1 MAQMEVNFYS
11 NSLMR
16 TATVNVIIPTDKR
29 TNLGQLAAPAKFP
42 VLYLLHGILGNYTDW
57 ISGTTV
63 QSLADTY
70 NLCVVMPSGDN
81 KFYVDSTK
89 TGDLYGTF
97 ISEELPDFIERTFP
111 VYTDREHTFLAG
123 LSMGGFGTVVNGL
136 KHPEKFG
143 YLGMFS
149 AALIKNNIINSRN
162 TNVQDLLTKKNY
174 ETMLDLKNAKDYEG
188 SVNDYEALAEKLAS
202 SGDAKPKVWI
212 ACGTEDSLYPANEV
226 FAKKLKE
233 LGYSVKW
240 SKWKGK
246 HDWIFWQECI
256 VKFIPWLPLGQG
268 EAGKSSG
275 NVGV

>member
-1 MAQMEVNFYS
+1 
-11 NSLMR
+11 MR

-123 LSMGGFGTVVNGL
+123 LSMGGFGTIVNGL

-143 YLGMFS
+143 YLGLFS

-162 TNVQDLLTKKNY
+162 KDVQDLLTKKNY
-174 ETMLDLKNAKDYEG
+174 ETMFDLKNAKDYEG
-188 SVNDYEALAEKLAS
+188 SVNDYDALAEKLKD
-202 SGDAKPKVWI
+202 GEKPKIWM
-212 ACGTEDSLYPANEV
+212 ACGTEDSLYPANEE

-256 VKFIPWLPLGQG
+256 VRFIPWLPLAQG
-268 EAGKSSG
+268 EAGRSSG

>member
-1 MAQMEVNFYS
+1 MEVNFYS

-29 TNLGQLAAPAKFP
+29 TNLGQLAAPATFP

-81 KFYVDSTK
+81 KFYVDSSK
-89 TGDLYGTF
+89 SGDLYGTF

-111 VYTDREHTFLAG
+111 VSKKREDTFLAG
-123 LSMGGFGTVVNGL
+123 LSMGGFGAAVNGL
-136 KHPEKFG
+136 KNPEKFG
-143 YLGMFS
+143 YLGLFS
-149 AALIKNNIINSRN
+149 AALIKNNILNARN
-162 TNVQDLLTKKNY
+162 ENVTDLLTKKNY
-174 ETMLDLKNAKDYEG
+174 ETMFDLDDVSEYEG
-188 SVNDYEALAEKLAS
+188 SKNDYDHLAEELAK
-202 SGDAKPKVWI
+202 SGKELPEIWM
-212 ACGTEDSLYPANEV
+212 ACGTEDSLHSADEA

-233 LGYSVKW
+233 LGYEVTW
-240 SKWKGK
+240 SDWAGK
-246 HDWIFWQECI
+246 HDWVFWQECI
-256 VKFIPWLPLGQG
+256 TKFVPWLPLEHGA
-268 EAGKSSG
+268 AGKSSG

>member
-1 MAQMEVNFYS
+1 MAQMQVNFYS

-89 TGDLYGTF
+89 SGDLYGTF

-136 KHPEKFG
+136 KNPQKFG

-188 SVNDYEALAEKLAS
+188 SVNDYDLLAEKLAAS
-202 SGDAKPKVWI
+202 DEPKPKIWI

-233 LGYSVKW
+233 RGDSVKW

-268 EAGKSSG
+268 VAGKSSG

>member
-1 MAQMEVNFYS
+1 MEINFYS

-63 QSLADTY
+63 QALADTY

-89 TGDLYGTF
+89 SGDLYGTF

-123 LSMGGFGTVVNGL
+123 LSMGGFGTIVNGL

-143 YLGMFS
+143 HLGLFS
-149 AALIKNNIINSRN
+149 AALIKNNIINSKN
-162 TNVQDLLTKKNY
+162 KNVTDLLTKKNY
-174 ETMLDLKNAKDYEG
+174 ETMFDLKDAKDYEG
-188 SVNDYEALAEKLAS
+188 SVNDYDALAEKLK
-202 SGDAKPKVWI
+202 DAEKPVIWM
-212 ACGTEDSLYPANEV
+212 ACGTEDSLYPANEEY
-226 FAKKLKE
+226 AKKLKE
-233 LGYSVKW
+233 LGFKVKW

-256 VKFIPWLPLGQG
+256 MKFIPWLPLEQG

>member
-1 MAQMEVNFYS
+1 MAVMEVNFYS

-42 VLYLLHGILGNYTDW
+42 VLYLLHGILGNHTDW

-70 NLCVVMPSGDN
+70 NLCVVMPCGDN

-111 VYTDREHTFLAG
+111 VYTDREHTYLAG
-123 LSMGGFGTVVNGL
+123 LSMGGFGAAVNGL

-143 YLGMFS
+143 YLGLFS

-174 ETMLDLKNAKDYEG
+174 ETMFDLRNAKDYEG
-188 SVNDYEALAEKLAS
+188 SVNDYDALAEKLAA
-202 SGDAKPKVWI
+202 SGAEKPQIWM
-212 ACGTEDSLYPANEV
+212 ACGTEDSLYGADEA

-233 LGYSVKW
+233 LGYKVRW
-240 SKWKGK
+240 SKWKGA
-246 HDWIFWQECI
+246 HNWVFWQECI
-256 VKFIPWLPLGQG
+256 VKFIPWLPLEQG